1 HGIKVA
7 WHDLL
12 PTAAAP
18 IDLPTYPFQRQRYWL
33 QSAAGSTDASGLGL
47 GTVDHPLLGAVVA
60 LADGDGALL
69 TGRISLHTHPWL
81 ADHTVQGTVILPGTA
96 FVELAI
102 RAGDQLG
109 RGHLADLTLHTP
121 LVLPKHGSVLLQV
134 RVAAPDES
142 GRCTVTVHS
151 RPEDGPA
158 DAWAAHAVG
167 VLTADAPR
175 PPAVPAEWPPAGAA
189 PIGVTDLYPRL
200 AEAGYHYGPAF
211 QGLTAAWRQQDA
223 VLAEVSLPEE
233 HEAEAARF
241 GIHPALLDA
250 ALHSMFL
257 LGSDETGAAKLP
269 FAWNGVTLYAV
280 GVTAVRARVALVG
293 PDQASLILTDRDGQL
308 VATVDSLVVRGASV
322 GQLAA
327 RPAPADSLFRID
339 WVPVPTDGQQPQ
351 AEPVL
356 VSRVDSPA
364 QGDTAAE
371 VHAVTAEV
379 LALLQDWLAGDH
391 PEGARLV
398 LVTRG
403 AVAAGADGGITDLA
417 HAAAWGL
424 VRSAQSEN
432 PDQFVLID
440 VDDPDTAPE
449 LLRAAAATGEPELAV
464 RASAVLAPRL
474 ARVGDDGLLVP
485 PPGEPAWRL
494 DVIGKGTIDNLAL
507 VGCPEVLE
515 PLAPGQ
521 VRLAVHAGALNFRDV
536 AVALDVVAGLEGVG
550 GDAAG
555 VVLEVGAGVTD
566 LAVGDRVMGICP
578 GAFGPIT
585 VADRRS
591 LVRMPEGWTFEQAAA
606 MPIVALTAYY
616 GFVDL
621 GALKPGE
628 KLLIHAAAGGV
639 GTVAV
644 QLARHLGAEVF
655 ATASPGKWEALR
667 AIGFDDAHLAN
678 SRTLE
683 FEQHFLESTGGRG
696 FDVVLDCLA
705 GEFVDAGLRLLPSG
719 GRFLEMGK
727 TDKRDPGAV
736 AAAHPGVAYQ
746 VYDVLEAGLDRI
758 QEMLVELRLLME
770 RGVIRPLPM
779 TTWDVRRGR
788 DAFRAL
794 SQARLIGK
802 AVLTLPQPVPAEGT
816 ALITGGTGVLGAA
829 LARHLVAERGL
840 RHLVLTSRRGQ
851 EAPGAAELS
860 AELAALGAT
869 VTVAACDAA
878 DREALAALLAA
889 IPAAHPLTM
898 VVHAAGV
905 LDDGLVAAL
914 TPDQLARV
922 LRPKVDA
929 AVNLH
934 ELTADLELSAF
945 VMFSSVAATQGGPG
959 QGNYA
964 AANAFLEALAW
975 YRRGLGLPANA
986 LAWGFWSERSGMTRH
1001 LDEADVTR
1009 MSRGGVL
1016 PLETEQGLALFD
1028 LARSADLPVAVP
1040 VRLDIAALRS
1050 GAGPVP
1056 PLLSGLAGPA
1066 QRRTARAGSGR
1077 SGPQLRDQ
1085 LTGMAGVEQ
1094 QKLLRDLV
1102 VSHAATVLGHGSAGA
1117 VPAAQTF
1124 KELGFDSLTAVEFRN
1139 RLNAATGLRLP
1150 STLVFDH
1157 PTPTALAEYLRS
1169 ELLPEQATGVE
1180 GVLAELDHLETAL
1193 GTIGTDDLER
1203 LRVTRRL
1210 TELLAAWT
1218 GDDGPAD
1225 VTHDLNDASIDDL
1238 FDIVDKGF

>member
-1 HGIKVA
+1 S
-7 WHDLL
+7 
-12 PTAAAP
+12 P
-18 IDLPTYPFQRQRYWL
+18 
-33 QSAAGSTDASGLGL
+33 
-47 GTVDHPLLGAVVA
+47 
-60 LADGDGALL
+60 
-69 TGRISLHTHPWL
+69 HTHPWL
-81 ADHTVQGTVILPGTA
+81 THHTLQNTTILPGTA
-96 FVELAI
+96 LAELAI
-102 RAGDQLG
+102 QAGDHLG
-109 RGHLADLTLHTP
+109 HGHLADLTLHTP
-121 LVLPKHGSVLLQV
+121 LVLPEHGSVLLQV
-134 RVAAPDES
+134 RVTAPDES

-151 RPEDGPA
+151 RPEDGQ
-158 DAWAAHAVG
+158 DEAWTAHALG
-167 VLTADAPR
+167 VLTSDAPR
-175 PPAVPAEWPPAGAA
+175 PPAVPADWPPAGAT
-189 PIGVTDLYPRL
+189 PVDVTDLYPRL
-200 AEAGYHYGPAF
+200 AEAGYDYGPAF
-211 QGLTAAWRQQDA
+211 QGLTAAWRQPD
-223 VLAEVSLPEE
+223 VVFAEVSLPEE
-233 HEAEAARF
+233 HEAQAARF

-257 LGSDETGAAKLP
+257 LGPDESGAPKVP
-269 FAWNGVTLYAV
+269 FAWSGVTLHAV

-293 PDQASLILTDRDGQL
+293 PDRASLVLTDHDGQL
-308 VATVDSLVVRGASV
+308 VATVEALAVRSATV
-322 GQLAA
+322 GRLPA
-327 RPAPADSLFRID
+327 RQAPGDSLFRVD
-339 WVPVPTDGQQPQ
+339 WVPVPADDQQSDV
-351 AEPVL
+351 EPVL
-356 VSRVDSPA
+356 VSRVHSPA
-364 QGDTAAE
+364 PGDTAAG

-379 LALLQDWLAGDH
+379 LALLQEWLTGEH
-391 PEGARLV
+391 PDGARLV

-403 AVAAGADGGITDLA
+403 AVATGGDGGVTDLA

-432 PDQFVLID
+432 PGRFVLVD
-440 VDDPDTAPE
+440 VDDPQTAPE

-464 RASAVLAPRL
+464 RDGGLLAPRL
-474 ARVGDDGLLVP
+474 ARVGDDGLLLP

-494 DVIGKGTIDNLAL
+494 DVLGKGTIDNLAL

-536 AVALDVVAGLEGVG
+536 AVALDVVTGLEGVG

-578 GAFGPIT
+578 GAFGP
-585 VADRRS
+585 VAVTDRRS

-621 GALKPGE
+621 GALKAGE

-667 AIGFDDAHLAN
+667 EIGFDDAHLAN
-678 SRTLE
+678 SRTLD

-696 FDVVLDCLA
+696 MDVVLDCLA

-727 TDKRDPGAV
+727 TDKRDPAAV

-770 RGVIRPLPM
+770 RRVIRPLPT

-802 AVLTLPQPVPAEGT
+802 AVLTVPQPVPAGGT
-816 ALITGGTGVLGAA
+816 VLITGGTGVLGTA
-829 LARHLVAERGL
+829 LARHLVTEHGL
-840 RHLVLTSRRGQ
+840 RQLILTSRQGPD
-851 EAPGAAELS
+851 APGAAEVS
-860 AELAALGAT
+860 AELEALGAT

-878 DREALAALLAA
+878 DRESLAALLGT
-889 IPAAHPLTM
+889 IPPEHPLTV

-905 LDDGLVAAL
+905 LDDGLVSAL
-914 TPDQLARV
+914 TPDQLTRV

-934 ELTADLELSAF
+934 ELTADLDLAAF

-975 YRRGLGLPANA
+975 HRHALGLPANA

-1001 LDEADVTR
+1001 LDEADVAR
-1009 MSRGGVL
+1009 MARGGVL
-1016 PLETEQGLALFD
+1016 PLETEQGMALFD
-1028 LARSADLPVAVP
+1028 LARSADLPVAMP
-1040 VRLDIAALRS
+1040 VRLDLAALRS

-1056 PLLSGLAGPA
+1056 PLLSGLAGPEK
-1066 QRRTARAGSGR
+1066 RRSARAGSGR
-1077 SGPQLRDQ
+1077 SGPRLKDQ
-1085 LTGMAGVEQ
+1085 LSGLAGVEQ
-1094 QKLLRDLV
+1094 QKLLLDLV
-1102 VSHAATVLGHGSAGA
+1102 VSHAATVLGHGSPKA

-1124 KELGFDSLTAVEFRN
+1124 KELGFDSLSAVEFRN
-1139 RLNAATGLRLP
+1139 RLNSATGLRLP

-1157 PTPTALAEYLRS
+1157 PTPTALAEHLGS
-1169 ELLPEQATGVE
+1169 ELLPEQAAGVE
-1180 GVLAELDHLETAL
+1180 GVLAELDRLEAAL
-1193 GTIGTDDLER
+1193 GTIGADDLER

-1210 TELLAAWT
+1210 TGLLTAWS

-1225 VTHDLNDASIDDL
+1225 VTDDLNEASIDDL